1 MRREIMVTYEEFRK
15 LELKVARIQEVTEH
29 PNADRLYVLK
39 IDLGDSQRQVV
50 AGIRNSYK
58 PQELVGKQVAV
69 ITNLEPALIRGVESQ
84 AMILAASDES
94 GVVIL
99 APQREVK
106 VGSTVK

>member
-1 MRREIMVTYEEFRK
+1 MVTYEEFRK
-15 LELKVARIQEVTEH
+15 LELKVAKIQEVTEH

-58 PQELVGKQVAV
+58 PEELVGKQVAV
-69 ITNLEPALIRGVESQ
+69 ITNLEPALIRGIESQ
-84 AMILAASDES
+84 AMILAASDEN
-94 GVVIL
+94 GVVVL
-99 APQREVK
+99 TPQREVK

>member
-1 MRREIMVTYEEFRK
+1 MVTYEEFRK

>member
-1 MRREIMVTYEEFRK
+1 MVTYEEFRK

-58 PQELVGKQVAV
+58 PEELVGKQVAV
-69 ITNLEPALIRGVESQ
+69 ITNLEPAVIRGIESQ
-84 AMILAASDES
+84 AMILAASDEN

-99 APQREVK
+99 TPQKEVK

>member
-1 MRREIMVTYEEFRK
+1 MVTYEEFRK

-58 PQELVGKQVAV
+58 PEELVGKQVAV
-69 ITNLEPALIRGVESQ
+69 ITNLEPALIRGIESQ
-84 AMILAASDES
+84 AMILAASDEN

-99 APQREVK
+99 TPQREVK

>member
-1 MRREIMVTYEEFRK
+1 MVTYEEFRK

-58 PQELVGKQVAV
+58 PEELVGKQVAV
-69 ITNLEPALIRGVESQ
+69 ITNLEPAVIRGIESQ
-84 AMILAASDES
+84 AMILAASDEN
-94 GVVIL
+94 GIVIL
-99 APQREVK
+99 TPQREVK

>member
-1 MRREIMVTYEEFRK
+1 MVTYEEFRK

-58 PQELVGKQVAV
+58 PEELVGKQVAV
-69 ITNLEPALIRGVESQ
+69 ITNLEPALIRGIESQ
-84 AMILAASDES
+84 AMILAASDEN
-94 GVVIL
+94 GVVVL
-99 APQREVK
+99 TPQREVK

>member
-1 MRREIMVTYEEFRK
+1 MVTYEEFRK

-50 AGIRNSYK
+50 AGIRNYYK
-58 PQELVGKQVAV
+58 PEELVGKQVAV
-69 ITNLEPALIRGVESQ
+69 ITNLEPALIRGIESQ
-84 AMILAASDES
+84 AMILAASDEN
-94 GVVIL
+94 GIVIL
-99 APQREVK
+99 TPQREVK

>member
-1 MRREIMVTYEEFRK
+1 MVTYEEFRK
-15 LELKVARIQEVTEH
+15 LEIKVARIQEVTEH

-39 IDLGDSQRQVV
+39 IDLGDSQRQIV

-58 PQELVGKQVAV
+58 PEELIGKQVAV
-69 ITNLEPALIRGVESQ
+69 ITNLEPAVIRGTESQ
-84 AMILAASDES
+84 AMLLAASDEN

-99 APQREVK
+99 TPQKEVK

>member
-1 MRREIMVTYEEFRK
+1 MVTYEEFRK
-15 LELKVARIQEVTEH
+15 LEIKVAKIQEVTEH

-50 AGIRNSYK
+50 AGIRNYYK
-58 PQELVGKQVAV
+58 PEELVGKQAAV
-69 ITNLEPALIRGVESQ
+69 IINLEPAVIRGIESQ
-84 AMILAASDES
+84 AMLLAASDEN

-99 APQREVK
+99 TPQREVK

>member
-1 MRREIMVTYEEFRK
+1 MVTYEEFRK
-15 LELKVARIQEVTEH
+15 LELKVARIQEVAEH

-58 PQELVGKQVAV
+58 PEELVGKQVAV
-69 ITNLEPALIRGVESQ
+69 ITNLEPALIRGIESQ
-84 AMILAASDES
+84 AMILAASDEN

-99 APQREVK
+99 TPQREVK

>member
-1 MRREIMVTYEEFRK
+1 MVTYEEFRK

-58 PQELVGKQVAV
+58 PEELVGKQVAV
-69 ITNLEPALIRGVESQ
+69 ITNLEPALIRGIESQ
-84 AMILAASDES
+84 AMILAASDEN
-94 GVVIL
+94 GIVIL
-99 APQREVK
+99 TPQREVK